1 MDDFVSLS
9 NRLLSRCPAVGIQL
23 SQQLINDSWRTFQSR
38 REWSFRRRSGT
49 FAPPPLYTTGLIST
63 NVATGIGTVSATGTA
78 VTWVSGTLFS
88 IIWTGT
94 ITINGVAYTIATTNS
109 PTSITLTAPVTGGPL
124 TGIAYSFNAGNPN
137 LITGIGTNWTP
148 QMVGQQIR
156 PVGLLYPYYT
166 IQNYLSPTSILID
179 QPWAGPDVTSVPYQ
193 ILQCYFPVPEDFG
206 YWYVVISLN
215 AAYRLWLT
223 TTQSDLAVYDPQ
235 RSNMGTPISVVFRDY
250 TQNFGGTIGPVI
262 PVAATGSAPISTT
275 TFGFSYVSSATYIIQ
290 IATGGAVG
298 TAAFQWMR
306 SGQTAFTGPI
316 ITVTDGSPMDLQ
328 DGIQAIFPTNGAYT
342 SGDLFV
348 INAQSQIT
356 TGVPRYEIWPSPSF
370 NTSKTSGLLPYVYV
384 AKEYD
389 LTVAQ
394 PQLPPFV
401 ANRGEVLLE
410 MALEKCARYPGPDID
425 HPNPYFNLAL
435 ALQHQQK
442 AEGFLNDMERND
454 EEVGVGNITYQEMD
468 LAISPWETGSFQQR
482 HAPYMIS

>member
-1 MDDFVSLS
+1 MDNFNTLTQ
-9 NRLLSRCPAVGIQL
+9 RLLNRCPAVGVQL
-23 SQQLINDSWRTFQSR
+23 SSQLIQDSWRTFQSR

-49 FAPPPLYTTGLIST
+49 FAPPPLYTTGTLST
-63 NVATGIGTVSATGTA
+63 NVAT
-78 VTWVSGTLFS
+78 
-88 IIWTGT
+88 
-94 ITINGVAYTIATTNS
+94 
-109 PTSITLTAPVTGGPL
+109 
-124 TGIAYSFNAGNPN
+124 GNPN
-137 LITGIGTNWTP
+137 LITGVGTTWTP

-179 QPWAGPDVTSVPYQ
+179 QPWAGPDVTNVGYQ

-262 PVAATGSAPISTT
+262 PVAATGAAPISTT
-275 TFGFSYVSSATYIIQ
+275 TFGYSFISNATYILQ
-290 IATGGAVG
+290 ILSTGISGVAT
-298 TAAFQWMR
+298 FQWMR
-306 SGQTAFTGPI
+306 SGQTAFTGALTSSDSPVDLMDGVQVYFPDG
-316 ITVTDGSPMDLQ
+316 VTY
-328 DGIQAIFPTNGAYT
+328 N

-370 NTSKTSGLLPYVYV
+370 NTSKTSGLLPYVYI

-389 LTVAQ
+389 LTVQQ

-410 MALEKCARYPGPDID
+410 MALAACARYPGADLD
-425 HPNPYFNLAL
+425 HPNPYFSIQLSNLHDERCERL
-435 ALQHQQK
+435 
-442 AEGFLNDMERND
+442 LNDMERND

-482 HAPYMIS
+482 HAPYMLS

>member
-1 MDDFVSLS
+1 MDDFISLS

-63 NVATGIGTVSATGTA
+63 NVAS
-78 VTWVSGTLFS
+78 
-88 IIWTGT
+88 
-94 ITINGVAYTIATTNS
+94 
-109 PTSITLTAPVTGGPL
+109 
-124 TGIAYSFNAGNPN
+124 GNPN
-137 LITGIGTNWTP
+137 LITGVGTAWTP

-179 QPWAGPDVTSVPYQ
+179 QPWAGPDVTNVPYQ
-193 ILQCYFPVPEDFG
+193 ILQVYYPVPADFG
-206 YWYVVISLN
+206 YWYVVISLSG
-215 AAYRLWLT
+215 AYRLWINIT
-223 TTQSDLAVYDPQ
+223 ENELAVYDPQ
-235 RSNMGTPISVVFRDY
+235 RTNQGVPIGVAFKDY

-262 PVAATGSAPISTT
+262 PVAATGTAPISTT
-275 TFGFSYVSSATYIIQ
+275 TLGYSYISNATYVIQ
-290 IATGGAVG
+290 ITTSGAVG

-306 SGQTAFTGPI
+306 SGQTAFTGPVV
-316 ITVTDGSPMDLQ
+316 TVTDGSPMDLQ
-328 DGIQAIFPTNGAYT
+328 DGVQIYFPTNGAYT

-356 TGVPRYEIWPSPSF
+356 TGVPRYEIWPAPSF
-370 NTSKTSGLLPYVYV
+370 NTSNTSGLLPFLYV

-410 MALEKCARYPGPDID
+410 MALEKCARYPGADID

-435 ALQHQQK
+435 ALQHQAK
-442 AEGFLNDMERND
+442 AESLINDMERND
-454 EEVGVGNITYQEMD
+454 EETAVSNISYEQLEQI
-468 LAISPWETGSFQQR
+468 LAPWDTGKWRQTHSP
-482 HAPYMIS
+482 YLV